1 MQNSIVCSTCKKD
14 QTIIT
19 DEVTGEI
26 VCSKCGLVISD
37 KIQDTRQE
45 WRDFVN
51 SDEAKDRRRTGM
63 PTSLASHD
71 MGLYTMSRRGRK
83 DARGH
88 VLDASMR
95 LTMGWLRTWDRRTP
109 TSANRNLRRAFNHLH
124 IL

>member
-45 WRDFVN
+45 WRDFIDAGYTSDIYKDVN
-51 SDEAKDRRRTGM
+51 FAR
-63 PTSLASHD
+63 HY
-71 MGLYTMSRRGRK
+71 GLDIIMS
-83 DARGH
+83 
-88 VLDASMR
+88 
-95 LTMGWLRTWDRRTP
+95 
-109 TSANRNLRRAFNHLH
+109 
-124 IL
+124 